1 MEEKSV
7 QQSMKGAIWDFIKSH
22 WKSYTLVSIGLLIS
36 YGLFVVPTMMTQ
48 RVINQISQGTL
59 TAKDLGFAILTV
71 VLACSVTYAADYIW
85 VKQLFGRASD
95 YRFQM
100 RRTLFAKLIHMRRPF
115 YDKFRSGDM
124 LTRFTN
130 DTNDYSEL
138 LGFGVMSIFTALGTI
153 LFVLP
158 AMIAIS
164 WQITILAALP
174 LLVLG
179 SIIYWVSAK
188 QEMVSEEVR
197 EAVANLSNEVLEVVE
212 GIRVTRAYG
221 KKELGAAKFRQKT
234 AALVKR
240 NDRLMVY
247 QAAYGRL
254 ALTLLALST
263 AIVMGL
269 GGSYMQAGRL
279 QLGDVVALQLYTGM
293 LMDPMWVLSDV
304 VLIYQIGKVAFGKL
318 TELIET
324 SDDME
329 ADGQIEAQELA
340 HIVFDHYSF
349 SYPEH
354 QEPVLKDIS
363 FELSKGQ
370 TLGIVGKTG
379 SGKTTLVRQFLR
391 QYPLGQGF
399 LSLNGEHMSVFN
411 RRSIE
416 EKIGYVPQE
425 HILFSKSV
433 LDNIRL
439 SQPDATPDSVSAAID
454 AAAFTKDLTRMS
466 QGLDTMVG
474 EKGVSISGGQKQRL
488 SIARALLKQPELLIL
503 DDSLSAVDAK
513 TERSIIDNIQALRQG
528 KTNVIV
534 SHRLSAV
541 SHADQVLVLDQGKIV
556 ESGTPAELLANQG
569 WYYEQYLRQQS
580 EEGGAQ

>member
-1 MEEKSV
+1 
-7 QQSMKGAIWDFIKSH
+7 MKRAIWSFIKSH
-22 WKSYTLVSIGLLIS
+22 WKSYILVSIGLLIS

-59 TAKDLGFAILTV
+59 TAKDLW
-71 VLACSVTYAADYIW
+71 LAVGVIIAACVITYLADYVW

-100 RRTLFAKLIHMRRPF
+100 RRDLFAKLIHMRRPF

-174 LLVLG
+174 LLFLG

-188 QEMVSEEVR
+188 QEIVSEEVR

-212 GIRVTRAYG
+212 GIRVTRAYA
-221 KKELGAAKFRQKT
+221 KKELGAAKFRRKT
-234 AALVKR
+234 ADLVKR
-240 NDRLMVY
+240 NDQLMVY

-269 GGSYMQAGRL
+269 GGYYMQTGHL

-329 ADGQIEAQELA
+329 IDGDIVANELA
-340 HIVFDHYSF
+340 HIAFDHYSF
-349 SYPEH
+349 AYPNQ
-354 QEPVLKDIS
+354 QEPVLKEIS

-379 SGKTTLVRQFLR
+379 SGKTTLVRQLLR
-391 QYPLGQGF
+391 QYPIGDGQF
-399 LSLNGEHMSVFN
+399 SLNGNPISNFK
-411 RRSIE
+411 RSSIE
-416 EKIGYVPQE
+416 EKLGYVPQE

-433 LDNIRL
+433 LDNVRF
-439 SQPDATPDSVSAAID
+439 SQPEAKQESVLEAID
-454 AAAFTKDLTRMS
+454 AAAFSEDLTRMS
-466 QGLDTMVG
+466 HGIDTMVG

-488 SIARALLKQPELLIL
+488 SIARALLKDPELLIL

-513 TERSIIDNIQALRQG
+513 TERLIINNIQTLRKG
-528 KTNVIV
+528 KTNVII

-541 SHADQVLVLDQGKIV
+541 SHADQVLVLDQGQIV
-556 ESGTPAELLANQG
+556 EAGTPLELLTQKG
-569 WYYEQYLRQQS
+569 WYYEQYLRQQR
-580 EEGGAQ
+580 EEGREN